1 MRDSYSAT
9 DSLCNVRNMLIHA
22 VTYECMWCYSER
34 QASADLCNGMSTNWR
49 LYPGTQLASRLSSTL
64 QILSSHFVG
73 SSLLTRL
80 RYDVPMCRQ
89 RTWPRSPFSVALSTI
104 LPDVHSSS
112 GVVVWMGQGL
122 NRGNPGDLRSPT
134 SDLRYPTSDVG
145 PPPLISDPHHFRAD
159 SLNTA
164 LQCTIWLI

>member
-1 MRDSYSAT
+1 MLRNAGGVWLNAILNTWQWRAT
-9 DSLCNVRNMLIHA
+9 AIQCYWIVCVMYVTCSIHA
-22 VTYECMWCYSER
+22 VTYEWMCCYSER

-73 SSLLTRL
+73 SSLLTHL
-80 RYDVPMCRQ
+80 RYMCFPMCRH

-104 LPDVHSSS
+104 LPDVHLLS

-122 NRGNPGDLRSPT
+122 NRGNPGISAPLPLIWD
-134 SDLRYPTSDVG
+134 
-145 PPPLISDPHHFRAD
+145 PPPLTSDPH
-159 SLNTA
+159 L
-164 LQCTIWLI
+164 